1 METLVL
7 VLDSSFKPVDRV
19 PWQRALTLYF
29 KGKVEIIEHY
39 AGRVVRAASAAFQ
52 LPSVVRFLGGL
63 RSRRKAIKFSRENV
77 YARDNGSCQYCGN
90 KVPREE
96 FTYDHVKPRSK
107 GGLTEWTNVVC
118 SCIPCNQL
126 KGGRTPQE
134 AKMHLRS
141 VPVKPKKLP
150 DTLYLNFVWKDGMP
164 EEWRGYMRAEDV
176 ARDVMYWHG
185 ELDSE

>member
-1 METLVL
+1 VETL
-7 VLDSSFKPVDRV
+7 VLDSSFQPVDRV

-29 KGKVEIIEHY
+29 KGKVEIVEAY
-39 AGRVVRAASAAFQ
+39 TDRVVRAVSKVFQ
-52 LPSVVRFLGGL
+52 MPSVVRFLRGL

-77 YARDNGSCQYCGN
+77 YARDNGSCQYCGS
-90 KVPREE
+90 KVPRAE
-96 FTYDHVKPRSK
+96 FTYDHVVPRSK

-134 AKMHLRS
+134 AKMRLRS

-150 DTLYLNFVWKDGMP
+150 DLAHLAFVWKDGMP
-164 EEWRGYMRAEDV
+164 ETWKNWLLDV
-176 ARDVMYWHG
+176 AYWHG
-185 ELDSE
+185 ELDRG